1 MAGIAGLLV
10 TSQND
15 DSELLLQKMSE
26 AIRHRR
32 CESFQTVT
40 HNDTR
45 LLVVGPQSVQ
55 GSDDELFIIDKNED
69 FDFSGETDDV
79 TSISGIFGVVAAV
92 VDNRGLSLLRT
103 LDGTRALY
111 YGTMK
116 NLFAFASE
124 RKSLWNIGI
133 TDVHVLE
140 PGQGVT
146 QPWEGDLVTEKFA
159 TLEKPSKLDTSRE
172 ETLDTL
178 KRLLLDSFDRLG
190 KDTSCAILF
199 SGGVDSSLAAALAA
213 KQCENT
219 LLVTTRSLGAHDD
232 RAAAEAAALLSLPLH
247 TVELNSEIV
256 WETLPEVIYS
266 IETNRQ
272 MDVEIALPFYL
283 ASKKAAD
290 EGCTTVI
297 SGQGPDELFAGYAKH
312 VQTYTEKGPDVLTEQ
327 LWNEVSVTYD
337 ANIER
342 DERAIA
348 AHGVGSFFPYLD
360 QLFVHTSLSVPIEWK
375 VSPDGTPQ
383 RKIIFRELAQLLGVP
398 EKIANARKSAT
409 QYSSGSSKI
418 LLESVIEHVEEL
430 RGMSKK
436 KASCRVQDVLDE
448 IANEIHL
455 PNIHKKERGLHLNLE
470 PVRKF
475 LDERGR
481 LSSSNSR

>member
-10 TSQND
+10 TSRND

-26 AIRHRR
+26 AIRHRK
-32 CESFQTVT
+32 CESLQTMK

-45 LLVVGPQSVQ
+45 LLFVGPQSLQ
-55 GSDDELFIIDKNED
+55 GSDDEIFIIDKNED
-69 FDFSGETDDV
+69 LAFSEETDDV
-79 TSISGIFGVVAAV
+79 TSISGIFGVAAAII
-92 VDNRGLSLLRT
+92 DNRGLSLLRT

-111 YGTMK
+111 YGTQK
-116 NLFAFASE
+116 NLFAFATE

-133 TDVHVLE
+133 TDVRVLE

-146 QPWEGDLVTEKFA
+146 QPWDGDLVTERFA
-159 TLEKPSKLDTSRE
+159 TLEKPTKIDTSRE
-172 ETLDTL
+172 ETLDAL
-178 KRLLLDSFDRLG
+178 KRSLLDSFERLSR
-190 KDTSCAILF
+190 DTSCAILF

-219 LLVTTRSLGAHDD
+219 LLVTTRSLGAHDES
-232 RAAAEAAALLSLPLH
+232 AAAEAASQLSLPLH
-247 TVELNSEIV
+247 TVDLNSEIV
-256 WETLPEVIYS
+256 WETLPELIYS
-266 IETNRQ
+266 IETCRQ
-272 MDVEIALPFYL
+272 MDVEIALPFHL
-283 ASKKAAD
+283 ASKKAV
-290 EGCTTVI
+290 ETGCTTVI
-297 SGQGPDELFAGYAKH
+297 SGQGPDELFAGYARH
-312 VQTYTEKGPDVLTEQ
+312 VQTFIEKGPDALMEQ

-348 AHGVGSFFPYLD
+348 AHGVESFFPYLD
-360 QLFVHTSLSVPIEWK
+360 QLFVQTSLSVPIEWK

-398 EKIANARKSAT
+398 EKIANAKKSAT

-418 LLESVIEHVEEL
+418 LLESVIEYVEEF

-436 KASCRVQDVLDE
+436 KASRRVQDVLNE
-448 IANEIHL
+448 IANEIQI
-455 PNIHKKERGLHLNLE
+455 PTIHKKERGLHLDLE
-470 PVRKF
+470 PVEKF
-475 LDERGR
+475 LDERGS